1 MKSESFKTW
10 AQGIESLDD
19 ADPFEGLVIE
29 TDGGNSQAVAEVNK
43 YEMKEPFCDIEFE
56 LCPDM
61 YLSNGDTVEV
71 AIPES
76 ELEKLARKNDGY
88 VPKKT
93 TQEYTIEG
101 LPALTE
107 DNAESDRKAE
117 AVRKQRLKEA
127 EEKAAKE
134 QAEKEYKER
143 LRQSHYK
150 SSGGSGSW
158 SDSYSYDDEDNIDP
172 DDPDYEEGDEDVE
185 IPLASDTLLD
195 YDESNQKFQREE
207 MTFMEFHANDE
218 HVYLT
223 NERGE
228 LLANAD
234 FRETAPGIFDIY
246 HTVVLPELR
255 GQGIAAKLVA
265 KTVEEIHR
273 RGGKVTATCTYA
285 KAWMERHPQEEDS
298 IS

>member
-158 SDSYSYDDEDNIDP
+158 SDSYS
-172 DDPDYEEGDEDVE
+172 
-185 IPLASDTLLD
+185 
-195 YDESNQKFQREE
+195 
-207 MTFMEFHANDE
+207 
-218 HVYLT
+218 
-223 NERGE
+223 
-228 LLANAD
+228 
-234 FRETAPGIFDIY
+234 
-246 HTVVLPELR
+246 
-255 GQGIAAKLVA
+255 
-265 KTVEEIHR
+265 
-273 RGGKVTATCTYA
+273 
-285 KAWMERHPQEEDS
+285 
-298 IS
+298 